1 MCESLFK
8 INAKKQWKINGIKAE
23 ILNTPAGMYCVI
35 PQQMIF
41 PEKTLIL

>member
-1 MCESLFK
+1 ME
-8 INAKKQWKINGIKAE
+8 NQWKINGIKAE
-23 ILNTPAGMYCVI
+23 ILNTPAGMYCGN